1 MRHTT
6 EIKLVNRRDAILA
19 EEDIIED
26 KDVRQMIVKDA
37 LVDTGATRISI
48 PKPLIQDLGLKPVDT
63 TKSRTANGIV
73 ERTVYSEV
81 EFTVLGRSDSMKV
94 TDLPD
99 DTPVLVGHYV
109 MELLDLVV
117 DPKRGLIY
125 NPAHGDDW
133 IEEQL

>member
-19 EEDIIED
+19 EEGIIED

-48 PKPLIQDLGLKPVDT
+48 PKPLIQDLGLKPVDK

-81 EFTVLGRSDSMKV
+81 EFTVLGRSGSMQI

-99 DTPVLVGHYV
+99 DAPVLVGHYV
-109 MELLDLVV
+109 IELLDLVV